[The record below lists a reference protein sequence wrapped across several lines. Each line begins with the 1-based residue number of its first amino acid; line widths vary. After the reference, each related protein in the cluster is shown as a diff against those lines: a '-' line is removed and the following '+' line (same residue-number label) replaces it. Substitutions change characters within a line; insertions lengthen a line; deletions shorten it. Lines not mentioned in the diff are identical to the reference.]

1 MFTPVVRSSIEQPKR
16 SFFDLKNVTES
27 LSVAL
32 KPRPNYG
39 RLHVILLIINF
50 SIFMFCMNTFH
61 YDYLLVIKR
70 YKKFSYRYNFFRGKG
85 FIIISLP
92 IFQTTVVALNK
103 YTLTT

>member
-70 YKKFSYRYNFFRGKG
+70 YKKFSYRYNF
-85 FIIISLP
+85 
-92 IFQTTVVALNK
+92 
-103 YTLTT
+103 